1 MFANLI
7 YYLLIGVIS
16 VALMFIVALLVF
28 NFDMRGNWLT
38 LAVYIILGIITMF
51 GFGLAI
57 GGWARNENQ
66 SAALT
71 NLVAFPLMFL
81 SGVFFPRFLMPEWLQ
96 GITGFLPLTPIIDG
110 LRMIMTEGATFM
122 QLGPELALMGAW
134 MVVIYAVAIKVFRWE

>member
-1 MFANLI
+1 M
-7 YYLLIGVIS
+7 GE
-16 VALMFIVALLVF
+16 
-28 NFDMRGNWLT
+28 
-38 LAVYIILGIITMF
+38 
-51 GFGLAI
+51 
-57 GGWARNENQ
+57 NENQ

-110 LRMIMTEGATFM
+110 LRMIMTEGASLL

-134 MVVIYAVAIKVFRWE
+134 MVIIYTVAIKVFRWE

>member
-1 MFANLI
+1 MI
-7 YYLLIGVIS
+7 YYLLIGIIS
-16 VALMFIVALLVF
+16 VVLMFVVAMMVF
-28 NFDMRGNWLT
+28 NFEMRGDWAALT
-38 LAVYIILGIITMF
+38 VYIILGIITMF

-57 GGWARNENQ
+57 GGWAKNENQ

-110 LRMIMTEGATFM
+110 LRMIMTEGASLL
-122 QLGPELALMGAW
+122 QLGSELALMGAW
-134 MVVIYAVAIKVFRWE
+134 MVIIYTVAIKVFRWE